1 MLVSSR
7 PCRNNSIRGSTLSS
21 IREHFPL
28 PLPRAARALAL
39 RHQFSLL
46 AGLEL
51 FRATRPAVHSR
62 LQVYIHFTLVSRC
75 TPHPNC
81 GCFARALILGMLWTP
96 ASDSRPLGPQSRC
109 LVSRLP
115 PLGWQRQSLPPAY
128 PSRFPSSS
136 GFRPTIPHGDSS
148 SLVLWEEAVSVSSC
162 LPDGPPQEGDSG
174 PSSPS
179 LPVVPAL
186 EKGVGGVG
194 SPDEAFSNSG
204 SCNVHV
210 SIHP

>member
-7 PCRNNSIRGSTLSS
+7 PCRNNSVRGSTLSS

-28 PLPRAARALAL
+28 PLPRAVRALAL
-39 RHQFSLL
+39 RNQFSLL
-46 AGLEL
+46 EGGSFPEPPGLQSIQGCRFIFISRS
-51 FRATRPAVHSR
+51 FRDALPTLIVGVLPEPSFWACCG
-62 LQVYIHFTLVSRC
+62 LQLL
-75 TPHPNC
+75 TP
-81 GCFARALILGMLWTP
+81 
-96 ASDSRPLGPQSRC
+96 RPLGPQSRC

-115 PLGWQRQSLPPAY
+115 PLGWQRQSPPPAH

-136 GFRPTIPHGDSS
+136 GLRPTIHHGDSS
-148 SLVLWEEAVSVSSC
+148 SLVLWEEALSVFSC

-179 LPVVPAL
+179 LPAVPAL

-194 SPDEAFSNSG
+194 SPDEAFSDSG